1 MLCVL
6 HRVLLTRD
14 SSDIQLTAMK
24 VVRQIV
30 KSAEESTSRYTKLFH
45 PVVYLFTPKLFMNS
59 LVYIFVAQVK
69 AYMAAFFSV
78 GYSLIHQRCHFSSDR
93 LLFPCCLYVSVCF
106 VCPISLLLKLQCSL
120 PNIISRNQIF
130 LPWLVYGLHMLVTQ
144 RRRIMVKTIWRLVGH
159 WCLA

>member
-1 MLCVL
+1 MSFSTTFEFVSCIFPFSKFSTDLPHFQILGVEMLCVL

-69 AYMAAFFSV
+69 AYMAAFFFGGLFS
-78 GYSLIHQRCHFSSDR
+78 YSSAMS
-93 LLFPCCLYVSVCF
+93 LF
-106 VCPISLLLKLQCSL
+106 K
-120 PNIISRNQIF
+120 
-130 LPWLVYGLHMLVTQ
+130 
-144 RRRIMVKTIWRLVGH
+144 
-159 WCLA
+159 

>member
-1 MLCVL
+1 ML

-45 PVVYLFTPKLFMNS
+45 PVVYLFTPKLFLNF
-59 LVYIFVAQVK
+59 LVYIFVAQIK
-69 AYMAAFFSV
+69 AY
-78 GYSLIHQRCHFSSDR
+78 IFSSDR
-93 LLFPCCLYVSVCF
+93 LLFPCCLYVS

-130 LPWLVYGLHMLVTQ
+130 LPIDLFMAY
-144 RRRIMVKTIWRLVGH
+144 I
-159 WCLA
+159 C

>member
-1 MLCVL
+1 ML

-45 PVVYLFTPKLFMNS
+45 PVVYLFPPKLFMNF
-59 LVYIFVAQVK
+59 LVYIFVAQIK
-69 AYMAAFFSV
+69 AYMEAFF
-78 GYSLIHQRCHFSSDR
+78 
-93 LLFPCCLYVSVCF
+93 SVCF

-130 LPWLVYGLHMLVTQ
+130 LP
-144 RRRIMVKTIWRLVGH
+144 
-159 WCLA
+159 